1 VNKQF
6 DKSLRQL
13 KTGREV
19 LLALKTYG
27 PLSPRSLRFVLDGA
41 SSSKVKLALMRL
53 SKLGLIQQ
61 ISYKHEKTNG
71 AYYYLDSRFDKRIL
85 MAELLGCAA
94 DDLKLECLRHLE
106 LPHEQRCARV
116 HHSLVKMFPEA
127 KLYRDYQLDKMG
139 VSEKVFPSLAA
150 ERRVYPDVLLHF
162 VDNSRDY
169 GECFIAFEIEEA
181 LKSKQRIMDKL
192 HLYATESLLDGV
204 VYIST
209 HSQIMESTRHIFS
222 NQTLL
227 ENLRIKHYGNN
238 FLLFQNEPIE
248 HDGLS
253 ETAYNLLSKPIGFR
267 DWATLLMKTSNT
279 ERRNAQ
285 FRVGETMQVSE

>member
-1 VNKQF
+1 MSKQF

-41 SSSKVKLALMRL
+41 STSKVKLALMRL
-53 SKLGLIQQ
+53 SKLGLIQK
-61 ISYKHEKTNG
+61 ISYKHESTNG
-71 AYYYLDSRFDKRIL
+71 AYYYLDSRFDRRLL
-85 MAELLGCAA
+85 MADLLECAA

-116 HHSLVKMFPEA
+116 HHSLVRMFPKA
-127 KLYRDYQLDKMG
+127 KLYRDYQLDKFG
-139 VSEKVFPSLAA
+139 ISERVFPSLAT

-162 VDNSRDY
+162 VDDSREY

-192 HLYATESLLDGV
+192 HLYSTESLLDGV

-209 HSQIMESTRHIFS
+209 HSQIMESTRHIFA

-238 FLLFQNEPIE
+238 FLLFQNEPIL

-253 ETAYNLLSKPIGFR
+253 DTAYNLQAKAINLEE
-267 DWATLLMKTSNT
+267 WATLLMSTANT
-279 ERRNAQ
+279 ERRNAH
-285 FRVGETMQVSE
+285 FRVGETKRASV

>member
-1 VNKQF
+1 MSKQF

-13 KTGREV
+13 KTGREI

-27 PLSPRSLRFVLDGA
+27 PLSPRSLQFVLDGA
-41 SSSKVKLALMRL
+41 SSGKVFLALNRL
-53 SKLGLIQQ
+53 SKLGLIQT

-71 AYYYLDSRFDKRIL
+71 AYYYLDSRFDRRFL
-85 MAELLGCAA
+85 MAEFLNCSA
-94 DDLKLECLRHLE
+94 DDLKLECVRHIE

-116 HHSLVKMFPEA
+116 HHSLVRMFPEA
-127 KLYRDYQLDKMG
+127 KLYRDYQLDNFG
-139 VSEKVFPSLAA
+139 ISERAFPNLAA

-162 VDNSRDY
+162 VDHTREY
-169 GECFIAFEIEEA
+169 GECFIAFEIEET

-192 HLYATESLLDGV
+192 QLYATESLLDGV

-209 HSQIMESTRHIFS
+209 HSQIMESTRHIFR
-222 NQTLL
+222 NKTLL

-238 FLLFQNEPIE
+238 FLLFQNEPPE

-253 ETAYNLLSKPIGFR
+253 KTAYNLLAKPIDFKE
-267 DWATLLMKTSNT
+267 WATSLMTTSNT

-285 FRVGETMQVSE
+285 Y